1 MGQDVVE
8 DCLGEWTKL
17 VGDGDHIDFS
27 HSVFHGPV
35 TGAAGPPGATAP
47 PPAPPPNTLQAAP
60 AFFTGRDSEVEVLL
74 GILAPRDEPGAK
86 VTHACALSGLGGAGK
101 TALASHAAHIARG
114 RDWFPGGTLFADLRG
129 YDNTPMSADRA
140 VTLLLEMLGLRN
152 TELPQSPE
160 AQYARYRSELADRP
174 RMLIVLDNVSDPRQ
188 IWPLLPGEDTDHR
201 VLITS
206 RDVQDSLP
214 VRQLTVATLSPQ
226 AAHDFIDG
234 SLRCQDPDDH
244 RVADEPDA
252 VRELAELC
260 GQLPLA
266 LSIAAALLR
275 RRRQRPIAT
284 LTAELRNAVD
294 RLRAL
299 SMSGVDQYGK
309 GMALRPVFQVMY
321 ERLEPR
327 LAQVFRLIA
336 QAPRDVVGL
345 GGAVALCDLPQQKLE
360 SALEDLVAC
369 SLLVP
374 ARPFHSHGR
383 WQMHD
388 LVRLYA
394 RSVVESDSSFQLEAT
409 RARVMLTVHYWQT
422 LQSALALLHGSP
434 LDDVPDVFAGDRS
447 LALAWCTDERAD
459 LLAVTLW
466 VLSDD
471 EDQFTCAEILAGAFT
486 DYLKHLHPRRAY
498 QDLEI
503 VARAVLTAANRR
515 QRRSTEGRAWTWL
528 SHALDGLR
536 RFDEALDCHDNA
548 ERIGE
553 ELGDLQALANVL
565 ANRGTTLWQLQRY
578 EEGINAQTRAIQ
590 ALDDLGQHRSAAQC
604 RLNVAQ
610 VLTLVSRYSEAH
622 DYLLQCLPHFT
633 KTGDRVSE
641 ATTRRWLGTL
651 LGKLGRF
658 EEGIKAHT
666 HALGLCAE
674 LGDWHGRAAGWGN
687 LGGFLADMGRHE
699 DAAQAHIRAR
709 DWFASLDDHHQ
720 EAIAWSNLSGVL
732 IDLGH
737 QDDALHSARAACDLL
752 EASGDL
758 TMLVSELNK
767 IGEIHQSAGRHRE
780 ALAALTAAAAV
791 ATRAGLLRKDTE
803 A

>member
-1 MGQDVVE
+1 M
-8 DCLGEWTKL
+8 
-17 VGDGDHIDFS
+17 GDGDYFDFS
-27 HSVFHGPV
+27 HGVFHGPV
-35 TGAAGPPGATAP
+35 TGVAGPPGTTAP
-47 PPAPPPNTLQAAP
+47 PPSTLQAPP
-60 AFFTGRDSEVEVLL
+60 AFFTGRDSEVEQLL
-74 GILAPRDEPGAK
+74 GILAPRDEPGAE
-86 VTHACALSGLGGAGK
+86 VTNACALSGLGGAGK
-101 TALASHAAHIARG
+101 TALTLHTAHIARA
-114 RDWFPGGTLFADLRG
+114 RDWFPGGTLFADLHG
-129 YDNTPMSADRA
+129 YDDTPMSADRT

-174 RMLIVLDNVSDPRQ
+174 RTLIVLDNVSDPRQ
-188 IWPLLPGEDTDHR
+188 IWPLLPGEGTDHR

-214 VRQLTVATLSPQ
+214 VQQLTVATLSPQ
-226 AAHDFIDG
+226 AAQNFIDR
-234 SLRCQDPDDH
+234 SLRRQDPDDH
-244 RVADEPDA
+244 RVAEEPDA

-266 LSIAAALLR
+266 LSIGAALLR

-284 LTAELRNAVD
+284 LTAELRDAVD

-299 SMSGVDQYGK
+299 STSGVDQYGK
-309 GMALRPVFQVMY
+309 NMSLRPMFDVMY

-327 LAQVFRLIA
+327 LARVFRLFA
-336 QAPRDVVGL
+336 QAPTDVLGL
-345 GGAVALCDLPQQKLE
+345 GGAIALCALPQQELE
-360 SALEDLVAC
+360 SALDDLVAC

-394 RSVVESDSSFQLEAT
+394 RSVVETDSSLQLEAT
-409 RARVMLTVHYWQT
+409 RARMTLTVYYWQT
-422 LQSALALLHGSP
+422 LQSALALILGSP
-434 LDDVPDVFAGDRS
+434 LDDVPDVFVGDRS
-447 LALAWCTDERAD
+447 LALAWCTNERAD

-471 EDQFTCAEILAGAFT
+471 EDQFTCAEVLAKAFT
-486 DYLKHLHPRRAY
+486 DYLKHLRHRRAY

-515 QRRSTEGRAWTWL
+515 QRRSTEGAAWAWL

-536 RFDEALDCHDNA
+536 RFDEALDCHDHA

-553 ELGDLQALANVL
+553 ELGEPGALANVL
-565 ANRGTTLWQLQRY
+565 ANRGTTLWQLGRY
-578 EEGINAQTRAIQ
+578 EEGIDAQTRAIH
-590 ALDDLGQHRSAAQC
+590 AFDDLGRLRSAAQC
-604 RLNVAQ
+604 RLNLAQ
-610 VLTLVSRYSEAH
+610 LLTLVRRHSEAH
-622 DYLLQCLPHFT
+622 DHLIQCLPYFT
-633 KTGDRVSE
+633 RTGDRVSE

-658 EEGIKAHT
+658 EEGARAHT
-666 HALGLCAE
+666 RALGLCAE

-687 LGGFLADMGRHE
+687 LGGLWADMGRYE

-720 EAIAWSNLSGVL
+720 EAIAWGNLSGVL
-732 IDLGH
+732 THLGR
-737 QDDALHSARAACDLL
+737 QDDALHAARAACDLL

-758 TMLVSELNK
+758 TKLISQLNRV
-767 IGEIHQSAGRHRE
+767 GEIHQSSDRHLE
-780 ALAALTAAAAV
+780 ARAALTAAAAV
-791 ATRAGLLRKDTE
+791 AKRADLLRKGTE